1 MSVFYSGWGYWEY
14 DCMDSFDGETMRE
27 TVDKGDF
34 IKVCNVFELP
44 EDNKRE
50 IEFLGKTT
58 VCYLLECI
66 RSDGKGIRFAGY
78 RTEPIDEPRFILC
91 DERKGEQRFNID
103 NRPIITKTETFTK
116 NEIIESPARSDAPIN
131 ETETERNIILMQPA
145 YLDQTHPMFSNELSI
160 AIQAWNDV
168 LECNPEK
175 PKTGSRKKLIG
186 IWLESHHKT
195 LTLEAKKRITTL
207 LNPDKNGGAP
217 SLD

>member
-27 TVDKGDF
+27 TIDKGSF

-44 EDNKRE
+44 EDAERE
-50 IEFLGKTT
+50 IEFLGETT
-58 VCYLLECI
+58 VSYLLECI
-66 RSDGKGIRFAGY
+66 RSDGKGIRFVEY
-78 RTEPIDEPRFILC
+78 HTQPIDEPRFILC

-103 NRPIITKTETFTK
+103 NRPIIEKTKTYTK
-116 NEIIESPARSDAPIN
+116 DEIIESQARDDAPIN

-145 YLDQTHPMFSNELSI
+145 YLDQTHPMFSEELNI
-160 AIQAWNDV
+160 AIKAWNEV

-175 PKTGSRKKLIG
+175 PKKGSRKKLIED
-186 IWLESHHKT
+186 WLETNHKT
-195 LTLEAKKRITTL
+195 LPMEAKKRIATL

-217 SLD
+217 SSN